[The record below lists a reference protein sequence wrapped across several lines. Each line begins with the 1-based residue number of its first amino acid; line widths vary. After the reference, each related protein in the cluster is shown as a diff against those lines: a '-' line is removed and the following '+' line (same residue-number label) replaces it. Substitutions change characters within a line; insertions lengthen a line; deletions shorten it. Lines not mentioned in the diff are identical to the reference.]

1 MCSCGAIAQLGEH
14 LLCTQGVRSSNLLSS
29 TTFRMELE
37 VYFVDSFTSK
47 VFGGN
52 PAGVVFHKDEIEQD
66 LMQKIAA
73 ENNLSETAF
82 VHTSNNNRIRFFTPE
97 LEVDLCGHATL
108 ASAFTYF
115 NFLNK
120 GENEIVFQANRSE
133 IKAVRANN
141 GITLSLPKDEP
152 KEIGE
157 LSTFSQALNSEALE
171 VYKGIDDFMV
181 VLEDEAAIANNN
193 PDFSLIKSMDSRG
206 LISTAKG
213 EEVDFVSRWY
223 GPQTGINEDP
233 ATGSAHALLA
243 TYWSKILN
251 KSELNARQL
260 SKRVG
265 HLKCEVKDDLVE
277 ITGQAKLY
285 LKGNIKV

>member
-1 MCSCGAIAQLGEH
+1 
-14 LLCTQGVRSSNLLSS
+14 
-29 TTFRMELE
+29 MELE
-37 VYFVDSFTSK
+37 VYFVDSFTNK

-52 PAGVVFHKDEIEQD
+52 PAGVVFHEDELTPD

-82 VHTSNNNRIRFFTPE
+82 IHTSNSNLIKFYTPE

-115 NFLNK
+115 NFLNPAA
-120 GENEIVFQANRSE
+120 NEIVFQANRSE
-133 IKAVRANN
+133 IKAVKAYD
-141 GITLSLPKDEP
+141 GITLSLPRDEP
-152 KEIGE
+152 RKI
-157 LSTFSQALNSEALE
+157 LDLKTFSQALNTEVLE

-181 VLEDEAAIANNN
+181 VLEDEVAIANNN

-206 LISTAKG
+206 LIITAKG

-251 KSELNARQL
+251 KSEMSARQL

-265 HLKCEVKDDLVE
+265 HLKCEVKDDHVE
-277 ITGQAKLY
+277 ITGEAKLY
-285 LKGNIKV
+285 LKGTLQVS

>member
-1 MCSCGAIAQLGEH
+1 M
-14 LLCTQGVRSSNLLSS
+14 V
-29 TTFRMELE
+29 LE

-52 PAGVVFHKDEIEQD
+52 PAGVVFHEDELTHD

-82 VHTSNNNRIRFFTPE
+82 IHTRNNNRIKFFTPE

-115 NFLNK
+115 NFLNPAAH
-120 GENEIVFQANRSE
+120 EIVFQANRSE
-133 IKAVRANN
+133 IKAAKANN
-141 GITLSLPKDEP
+141 GITLSLPIDEP
-152 KEIGE
+152 KEIPE
-157 LSTFSQALNSEALE
+157 LNTFTEALNAQVLEA
-171 VYKGIDDFMV
+171 YKGIDDFMV
-181 VLEDEAAIANNN
+181 VLEDEAAVANNN

-206 LISTAKG
+206 LIITAKG
-213 EEVDFVSRWY
+213 KEVDFVSRWY

-233 ATGSAHALLA
+233 ATGSAHAILA

-251 KSELNARQL
+251 KSELNAQQL

-265 HLKCEVKDDLVE
+265 HLKCEVKDDLVD
-277 ITGQAKLY
+277 ITGEAKLY
-285 LKGNIKV
+285 LKGNIQV

>member
-1 MCSCGAIAQLGEH
+1 
-14 LLCTQGVRSSNLLSS
+14 
-29 TTFRMELE
+29 MELE
-37 VYFVDSFTSK
+37 VYFVDSFTNK

-52 PAGVVFHKDEIEQD
+52 PAGVVFHENELTHD

-82 VHTSNNNRIRFFTPE
+82 IHTTNNNRIKFFTPE

-115 NFLNK
+115 NFLNPDAH
-120 GENEIVFQANRSE
+120 EIVFQANRSE
-133 IKAVRANN
+133 IKAVKANN

-152 KEIGE
+152 RKILD
-157 LSTFSQALNSEALE
+157 LSTFSQALNAEVLE

-181 VLEDEAAIANNN
+181 VLEDEAAVANNN
-193 PDFSLIKSMDSRG
+193 PDFNLIKSMDSRG
-206 LISTAKG
+206 LIITAKG

-243 TYWSKILN
+243 TDWSKILN
-251 KSELNARQL
+251 KSEMSARQL

-265 HLKCEVKDDLVE
+265 YLKCEVKDDLVE
-277 ITGQAKLY
+277 ITGEAKLY
-285 LKGNIKV
+285 LRGTLQFN

>member
-1 MCSCGAIAQLGEH
+1 
-14 LLCTQGVRSSNLLSS
+14 
-29 TTFRMELE
+29 MELE

-52 PAGVVFHKDEIEQD
+52 PAGVVFHEDELTHD

-82 VHTSNNNRIRFFTPE
+82 IHTSNNNRIKFFTPE

-115 NFLNK
+115 SFLNPAAH
-120 GENEIVFQANRSE
+120 EIVFQANRSE
-133 IKAVRANN
+133 IKAAKANK
-141 GITLSLPKDEP
+141 GITLSLPMDEP
-152 KEIGE
+152 KEILE
-157 LSTFSQALNSEALE
+157 LNTFSEALNAKVLA

-181 VLEDEAAIANNN
+181 VLEDEKAVANNN
-193 PDFSLIKSMDSRG
+193 PNFNLIKSMDSRG
-206 LISTAKG
+206 LIITAKG

-260 SKRVG
+260 SKRAG
-265 HLKCEVKDDLVE
+265 HLKCEVKDDFVE
-277 ITGQAKLY
+277 ITGEAKLY
-285 LKGNIKV
+285 LKGNIQV

>member
-1 MCSCGAIAQLGEH
+1 
-14 LLCTQGVRSSNLLSS
+14 
-29 TTFRMELE
+29 MELE

-52 PAGVVFHKDEIEQD
+52 PAGVVFHEDELAHD

-82 VHTSNNNRIRFFTPE
+82 IHTSNNNRIKFFTPE

-115 NFLNK
+115 NFLNTAAH
-120 GENEIVFQANRSE
+120 EIVFQANRSE
-133 IKAVRANN
+133 IKAVKADN

-152 KEIGE
+152 KET
-157 LSTFSQALNSEALE
+157 LDLNAFSQALNAEVLE

-181 VLEDEAAIANNN
+181 VLEDEAAVANNKPN
-193 PDFSLIKSMDSRG
+193 FNLIKSMDSRG
-206 LISTAKG
+206 LIITAKG
-213 EEVDFVSRWY
+213 KEIDFVSRWY

-251 KSELNARQL
+251 KSEMSARQL
-260 SKRVG
+260 SKRAG
-265 HLKCEVKDDLVE
+265 HLKCEVKEDLVE
-277 ITGQAKLY
+277 ITGEAKLY
-285 LKGNIKV
+285 LRGTLQLD

>member
-1 MCSCGAIAQLGEH
+1 
-14 LLCTQGVRSSNLLSS
+14 
-29 TTFRMELE
+29 MELE

-52 PAGVVFHKDEIEQD
+52 PAGVVFHEDELAHD
-66 LMQKIAA
+66 LMQKISA

-82 VHTSNNNRIRFFTPE
+82 IHTSNNNRIKFFTPE

-115 NFLNK
+115 NFLNTA
-120 GENEIVFQANRSE
+120 GHEIVFQANRSE
-133 IKAVRANN
+133 IKAVKADN

-152 KEIGE
+152 KET
-157 LSTFSQALNSEALE
+157 LDLNAFSQALNAEVLE

-181 VLEDEAAIANNN
+181 VLEDEAAVANNKPN
-193 PDFSLIKSMDSRG
+193 FNLIKSMDSRG
-206 LISTAKG
+206 LIITAKG
-213 EEVDFVSRWY
+213 KEIDFVSRWY

-251 KSELNARQL
+251 KSEMSARQL

-265 HLKCEVKDDLVE
+265 HLKCEVKDDHVE
-277 ITGQAKLY
+277 ITGEAKLY
-285 LKGNIKV
+285 LKGTLQVS

>member
-1 MCSCGAIAQLGEH
+1 
-14 LLCTQGVRSSNLLSS
+14 
-29 TTFRMELE
+29 MELE

-52 PAGVVFHKDEIEQD
+52 PAGVVFHEEELDHD
-66 LMQKIAA
+66 LMQNIAA

-82 VHTSNNNRIRFFTPE
+82 VHTANDNRIKFFTPE

-115 NFLNK
+115 NFLNTTADQ
-120 GENEIVFQANRSE
+120 IVFQANRSE
-133 IKAVRANN
+133 IKAVKSAE
-141 GITLSLPKDEP
+141 GIILTLPKDNPQKIED
-152 KEIGE
+152 ID
-157 LSTFSQALNSEALE
+157 SFSDALNAKVLE
-171 VYKGIDDFMV
+171 VYRGIDDFV
-181 VLEDEAAIANNN
+181 AVLEDEEAVENNN
-193 PDFSLIKSMDSRG
+193 PDFSLIKHMDSRG
-206 LISTAKG
+206 LIVTAKG
-213 EEVDFVSRWY
+213 NEVDFVSRWY

-243 TYWSKILN
+243 TYWSKVLN
-251 KSELNARQL
+251 KQAMSARQL

-265 HLKCEVKDDLVE
+265 YLDCLMKEDIVE

-285 LKGNIKV
+285 LRGTLQAS

>member
-1 MCSCGAIAQLGEH
+1 
-14 LLCTQGVRSSNLLSS
+14 
-29 TTFRMELE
+29 MELE

-52 PAGVVFHKDEIEQD
+52 PAGVVFHEHNIEHD

-193 PDFSLIKSMDSRG
+193 PNFSLIKSMDSRC
-206 LISTAKG
+206 LIITAKG
-213 EEVDFVSRWY
+213 
-223 GPQTGINEDP
+223 
-233 ATGSAHALLA
+233 
-243 TYWSKILN
+243 
-251 KSELNARQL
+251 
-260 SKRVG
+260 
-265 HLKCEVKDDLVE
+265 
-277 ITGQAKLY
+277 
-285 LKGNIKV
+285 

>member
-1 MCSCGAIAQLGEH
+1 
-14 LLCTQGVRSSNLLSS
+14 
-29 TTFRMELE
+29 MELE

-47 VFGGN
+47 VFGGS
-52 PAGVVFHKDEIEQD
+52 PAGVVFHEDELAHD

-82 VHTSNNNRIRFFTPE
+82 IHTSNNNRIKFFTPE

-115 NFLNK
+115 NFLNTAAH
-120 GENEIVFQANRSE
+120 EIVFQANRSE
-133 IKAVRANN
+133 IKAVKANN

-152 KEIGE
+152 KEI
-157 LSTFSQALNSEALE
+157 LDLNTFSQALNAEVLE

-181 VLEDEAAIANNN
+181 VLEDEVAVANNE
-193 PDFSLIKSMDSRG
+193 PDFNLIKAMDSRG
-206 LISTAKG
+206 LIITAKG

-243 TYWSKILN
+243 TYWSEILN
-251 KSELNARQL
+251 KSEMSARQL
-260 SKRVG
+260 SKRAG
-265 HLKCEVKDDLVE
+265 HLKCEVKEDLVE
-277 ITGQAKLY
+277 ITGEAKLY
-285 LKGNIKV
+285 LRGTLQLD

>member
-1 MCSCGAIAQLGEH
+1 
-14 LLCTQGVRSSNLLSS
+14 
-29 TTFRMELE
+29 MELE

-52 PAGVVFHKDEIEQD
+52 PAGVVFHEEELDHD
-66 LMQKIAA
+66 LMQNIAA

-82 VHTSNNNRIRFFTPE
+82 IHTSNNNRIKFFTPE

-108 ASAFTYF
+108 ASAFAYF
-115 NFLNK
+115 NFLNTVAH
-120 GENEIVFQANRSE
+120 EIVFQANRSE
-133 IKAVRANN
+133 IKAVKTNN

-152 KEIGE
+152 KEI
-157 LSTFSQALNSEALE
+157 LDSNTFSQALNAEVLE

-181 VLEDEAAIANNN
+181 VLEDEASVANNE
-193 PDFSLIKSMDSRG
+193 PDFNLIKAMNSRG
-206 LISTAKG
+206 LIITAKG

-243 TYWSKILN
+243 TYWSKVLN
-251 KSELNARQL
+251 KQAMSARQL

-265 HLKCEVKDDLVE
+265 HLDCFMKKDVVE

-285 LKGNIKV
+285 LKGTLQAS

>member
-1 MCSCGAIAQLGEH
+1 
-14 LLCTQGVRSSNLLSS
+14 
-29 TTFRMELE
+29 MELK

-52 PAGVVFHKDEIEQD
+52 PAGVVFHEDELAHD

-82 VHTSNNNRIRFFTPE
+82 IHTSNSNRIKFYTPE

-115 NFLNK
+115 NFLNPAAH
-120 GENEIVFQANRSE
+120 EIVFQANRSA
-133 IKAVRANN
+133 IKAVKADN

-152 KEIGE
+152 TEI
-157 LSTFSQALNSEALE
+157 LDLNTFSQALNAEVLE

-181 VLEDEAAIANNN
+181 VLEDEAAVANNK

-206 LISTAKG
+206 LIITAKG
-213 EEVDFVSRWY
+213 EEEDFVSRWY

-251 KSELNARQL
+251 KSEMSARQL

-285 LKGNIKV
+285 LRGTLQLD

>member
-1 MCSCGAIAQLGEH
+1 
-14 LLCTQGVRSSNLLSS
+14 
-29 TTFRMELE
+29 MELE

-52 PAGVVFHKDEIEQD
+52 PAGVVFHENELTPD

-82 VHTSNNNRIRFFTPE
+82 IHTTNNNRIKFFTPE

-108 ASAFTYF
+108 ASAFAYF
-115 NFLNK
+115 NFLNPVAH
-120 GENEIVFQANRSE
+120 EIVFQANRSA
-133 IKAVRANN
+133 IKAIKADN

-152 KEIGE
+152 KEI
-157 LSTFSQALNSEALE
+157 LDLNTFSQALNAEVLE

-181 VLEDEAAIANNN
+181 VLEDEAAVANNE
-193 PDFSLIKSMDSRG
+193 PDFNLIKAMNSRG
-206 LISTAKG
+206 LIITAKG

-251 KSELNARQL
+251 KSEMSARQL

-265 HLKCEVKDDLVE
+265 YLKCEVKNDLVE
-277 ITGQAKLY
+277 ITGEAKLY
-285 LKGNIKV
+285 LRGTLQFN

>member
-1 MCSCGAIAQLGEH
+1 
-14 LLCTQGVRSSNLLSS
+14 
-29 TTFRMELE
+29 MELE

-52 PAGVVFHKDEIEQD
+52 PAGVVFHEDELAHD

-82 VHTSNNNRIRFFTPE
+82 IHTSNNNRIKFFTPE

-115 NFLNK
+115 NFLNTAAH
-120 GENEIVFQANRSE
+120 EIVFQANRSE
-133 IKAVRANN
+133 IKAVKADN

-152 KEIGE
+152 KET
-157 LSTFSQALNSEALE
+157 LDLNAFSQALNAEVLE

-181 VLEDEAAIANNN
+181 VLEDEAAVANNKPN
-193 PDFSLIKSMDSRG
+193 FNLIKSMDSRG
-206 LISTAKG
+206 LIITAKG
-213 EEVDFVSRWY
+213 KEIDFVSRWY

-243 TYWSKILN
+243 TYWSKILD
-251 KSELNARQL
+251 KSEMSARQL

-265 HLKCEVKDDLVE
+265 HLKCEVKDDHVE
-277 ITGQAKLY
+277 ITGEAKLY
-285 LKGNIKV
+285 LKGTLQVS